1 MTNILNWIDVG
12 KVSAERDELL
22 SEYFYDN
29 GVLRGVIDNP
39 SAFLVLGRKG
49 AGKTAVFRYFKECYT
64 KYLSENDILVPL
76 SFEDYNWSIH
86 SLLQNPEFAT
96 SLIYKQSWRF
106 VIVIEVIKAFTQWA
120 EKHRKTIPKP
130 IQQSN
135 KLLHK
140 LFNHPIP
147 SIYEII
153 GKKLLSLSKFRLP
166 KGGLN
171 LDDGSLDSFE
181 INAGE
186 VSFESVRDSN
196 DLQNQLSRNIE
207 NLIKTLEEALE
218 SIRDLDCRIFL
229 AFDRVD
235 EAWDE
240 ISIDS
245 SKQVIAGLVSA
256 ADSISSTYQPFVRP
270 IIFLREDIFEVLSLN
285 DANKLRE
292 DCGELLKW
300 NRNSLFKLVLRRIN
314 YFASLN
320 QEEHIDDID
329 SLFDRKEMRQRTSPS
344 NYLLKRSMMRPR
356 DLICFIKK
364 IITLMNEKS
373 DDPFEET
380 PSEFTQLIAEV
391 IYEAEPSYSEWLKQE
406 LIDEWSTQLPEITTL
421 LDAIQNNGS
430 TNITRSSLII
440 ELEKLGVSLTESEA
454 LQKLR
459 FLFDNSII
467 GLKLGQSR
475 QWRYK
480 CFYPSQ
486 GFIDSD
492 EYRVHDGLVRVLNL
506 TEPRSE

>member
-64 KYLSENDILVPL
+64 DYLSENDILVTL

-86 SLLQNPEFAT
+86 ALLQNPEFAT
-96 SLIYKQSWRF
+96 SLVYKQSWRF
-106 VIVIEVIKAFTQWA
+106 VILIEVIKAFTQWA
-120 EKHRKTIPKP
+120 EEHRKTIPKP

-135 KLLHK
+135 KLLQK
-140 LFNHPIP
+140 LFNRPIP

-153 GKKLLSLSKFRLP
+153 GKKLLSLSKVSLP

-171 LDDGSLDSFE
+171 LEDGSFDSIE
-181 INAGE
+181 LNAGA
-186 VSFESVRDSN
+186 VSFESVRDNN
-196 DLQNQLSRNIE
+196 DLQNQLSQNLE
-207 NLIKTLEEALE
+207 NLIKTLETAID
-218 SIRDLDCRIFL
+218 SIQNIDFRIFL

-235 EAWDE
+235 EAWDD
-240 ISIDS
+240 ISIES
-245 SKQVIAGLVSA
+245 SK
-256 ADSISSTYQPFVRP
+256 
-270 IIFLREDIFEVLSLN
+270 
-285 DANKLRE
+285 
-292 DCGELLKW
+292 
-300 NRNSLFKLVLRRIN
+300 
-314 YFASLN
+314 
-320 QEEHIDDID
+320 
-329 SLFDRKEMRQRTSPS
+329 
-344 NYLLKRSMMRPR
+344 
-356 DLICFIKK
+356 
-364 IITLMNEKS
+364 
-373 DDPFEET
+373 
-380 PSEFTQLIAEV
+380 
-391 IYEAEPSYSEWLKQE
+391 AEPSYSEWLKQE
-406 LIDEWSTQLPEITTL
+406 LIDEWSTQLPEIITL

-430 TNITRSSLII
+430 TNITKASLII
-440 ELEKLGVSLTESEA
+440 ELKKLGVFLTESEA

-459 FLFDNSII
+459 FLFNNSII

-475 QWRYK
+475 QWLYK

-492 EYRVHDGLVRVLNL
+492 EYRVHDGLVRALNL